1 MDKRLD
7 WWRGAV
13 IYQVYPRSFCDAN
26 GDGTGDLAGIT
37 QKLPYIAALGVDAV
51 WISPFFKSPMKDGG
65 YDIADYRAVDPLF
78 GTVGDFERLIAEAHR
93 LGLRVMIDQVCSHT
107 SDEHP
112 WFLESRSS
120 RDNPK
125 ADFYVWVDARPDGTP
140 PNNWLSVFGGGA
152 WQWEPR
158 RGQYYL
164 HNFLVSQPDLNFHN
178 PRVRQAMLGELGFW
192 LDRGVDGVRLDA
204 INFCFHDALLRD
216 NPPRPPN
223 ERPVDCPLENP
234 YAHQTHVYDKT
245 RPEVL
250 GFLEE
255 LRELAERYPGVALLG
270 EIGADN
276 GLDIAVQYSG
286 GGNRLHMTYTFEM
299 LSERFDAARVR
310 SIVEH
315 LEGRIE
321 DGWHCWAFSNHDVVR
336 AVTRWGGPGAGDT
349 FARLLMALLLSL
361 RGTVC
366 LYQGEELGLP
376 EAEVPFERLRDP
388 YGITFWPALKGRD
401 GARTPMPWAADA
413 VNAGFSAAEPWLPV
427 VEEHR
432 RRAVDR
438 QEQAAD
444 SVLHAYRR
452 FLAFRRAHPALRTG
466 AIRFVDAPE
475 PLLVF
480 EREGEGER
488 VLAVFNLGQAPA
500 SLSAAAWPGVVP
512 LEGHG
517 WPGVLRE
524 GEIALEGYGAFF
536 GQIAGSADKSS

>member
-1 MDKRLD
+1 MEQRLD

-13 IYQVYPRSFCDAN
+13 IYQIYPRSFCDAN

-37 QKLPYIAALGVDAV
+37 QKLPYIASLGVDAV

-78 GTVGDFERLIAEAHR
+78 GSIEDFDRLVAEAHR
-93 LGLRVMIDQVCSHT
+93 LGLRVLIDQVCSHT

-112 WFLESRSS
+112 WFIESRSS

-164 HNFLVSQPDLNFHN
+164 HNFLVAQPDLNFHN
-178 PRVRQAMLGELGFW
+178 PAVRRAMLDELSFW

-216 NPPRPPN
+216 NPARPPN
-223 ERPVDCPLENP
+223 ERPVDVPLENP
-234 YAHQTHVYDKT
+234 YAHQIHLYDKT
-245 RPEVL
+245 RPEAL

-286 GGNRLHMTYTFEM
+286 GGKRLHMTYTFEL
-299 LSERFDAARVR
+299 LSDRFDAARVR
-310 SIVEH
+310 SIIEH
-315 LEGRIE
+315 IE
-321 DGWHCWAFSNHDVVR
+321 ARLDDGWHCWSFSNHDVTR
-336 AVTRWGGPGAGDT
+336 AVTRWGGPAAGDA
-349 FARLLMALLLSL
+349 FAKLLMGLLLSL
-361 RGTVC
+361 RGTIC

-376 EAEVPFERLRDP
+376 EADVPFERLRDP
-388 YGITFWPALKGRD
+388 YGITFWPAIKGRD
-401 GARTPMPWAADA
+401 GARTPMPWSADA
-413 VNAGFSAAEPWLPV
+413 AHAGFSEVEPFLPV

-438 QEQAAD
+438 QEKAPD

-452 FLAFRRAHPALRTG
+452 FLAFRREHPALRTG
-466 AIRFVDAPE
+466 AIRFVDAPS

-480 EREGEGER
+480 EREGDGER
-488 VLAVFNLGQAPA
+488 VLSAFNLSQAPA
-500 SLSAAAWPGVVP
+500 ALPATAWPGLSP
-512 LEGHG
+512 LSGHG
-517 WPGVLRE
+517 LPGNVRGDAIEIE
-524 GEIALEGYGAFF
+524 GFGAFF
-536 GQIAGSADKSS
+536 GRIDSISRP